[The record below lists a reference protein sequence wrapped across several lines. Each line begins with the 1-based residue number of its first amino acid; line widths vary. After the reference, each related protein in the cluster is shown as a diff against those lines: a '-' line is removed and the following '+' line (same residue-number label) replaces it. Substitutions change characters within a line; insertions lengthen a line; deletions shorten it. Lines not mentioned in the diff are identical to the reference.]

1 MVVTRRGV
9 RVSSPN
15 QTNLEQASN
24 IQATPSTG
32 RRTRSGASQA
42 ANSVKTS
49 SRLREDSS
57 DSPTPSLKRCSRAFR
72 LHSPEQPCTPV
83 SAIHEADVSDL
94 DSCSS
99 VTFNADQPE
108 MRSRAACKTGQE
120 ESELGSCAPKNARS
134 TRRSAPNKRVESLSS
149 VVSHSETPA
158 MGSRRR
164 SKRLSI
170 TLNSAEDELSDA
182 DSCFSLATVEKT
194 VRSKRSRA
202 AHNVDPVKT
211 GNNEAESS
219 SLPTESQRATRSQKR
234 STRSSA
240 KAKEFDLSDAS
251 SFTSEASPASQSTI
265 RRSAR
270 TRKVGPIPLN
280 LDETSTSSSTPSRRT
295 TRRTAAEKSCDSE
308 GFESGSDYT
317 ISAKRLMKT
326 PSSSSK
332 NAELDSEQTDGHSTL
347 VRAGSGSS
355 LQHVPMKGLW
365 VVLETSPEGHVLH
378 DSMLET
384 TVVAEDA
391 DCTLLEEEKQV
402 SVPSTEAAVNQVK
415 LADPNEQEVLVE
427 AAMAAP
433 DQQHER
439 SAEKQDED
447 DSAVE
452 KMEAGSSPSEARC
465 EDVGGDDV
473 KDVDLRTEVSG
484 DDQVFCGSVSTTQ
497 EQEDDMEVEQVT
509 CQEVV
514 MEITTEDKDVRE
526 GKPEEAVVSVDERVT
541 PDECQLEDAKA
552 TEKTSTSHSVVSRGD
567 EEMELEEED
576 IGETQGHSGKPEEI
590 AATVVEETT
599 FKKSPLKDM
608 KRSKKTKT
616 ISLLESGENKE
627 DEDIFDHQVEDTE
640 EQQGPSR
647 KPEKEKT
654 PKKSPLKDMKASQKT
669 KKISLLETEEDEDI
683 SDHQV
688 EDTEEQQGPSRKP
701 EKEKTPKKSPL
712 KDMKTSQK
720 TKKISLLETEE
731 DEDISDHQ
739 VEDTEEQ
746 QGPSRKPEKEK
757 TPKKSPLKDMKASQ
771 KTKKIS
777 LLETEEDEDISDHKV
792 EDTEEQ
798 QGPSRKPEK
807 EKTPKKSPLKD
818 MKASQKTKKISL
830 LETEEDEDISDHK
843 VEDTEEQ
850 QGPSRKPEKETRSTV
865 VEETTFKKSPL
876 KDMKDSKKTK
886 TISLLESSEDKEDED
901 ISDHEVE
908 DTEEQ
913 QGPSRKPEKETTATV
928 VEETTFKKSPLKDM
942 KASQKTKKVS
952 LLESSEDEED
962 EDIFDHQVED
972 TNKQQGP
979 SRKPKKETTFTKSP
993 FKDMKASQKTKI
1005 ISLLESSE
1013 DEEDKDISDHQVED
1027 TEEQQDPSRT
1037 PKKETTFKK
1046 SPLKDMKAS
1055 QKTKKIS
1062 LLDTEENEDI
1072 FDHQVKDREEQ
1083 QDPSRRPK
1091 KKTPF
1096 KKSPLKD
1103 MKASQ
1108 NTKKISLLD
1117 TEENEDILDHQVEDT
1132 EEQQDPFRRPKKKTT
1147 FKKSLLKDMKA
1158 SQKTKKIS
1166 LLESS
1171 EDEEDEDIFDHQ
1183 VEDTEKQQGPS
1194 RRPKKKT
1201 FKKSPLKDMKASQK
1215 TKKIS
1220 LLETE
1225 EDEDIFDHQVEDT
1238 EKQQASSRRPKKET
1252 TFKKSPLKDMKA
1264 SQKTKKISL
1273 LESSED
1279 EEDEDIFDDQVE
1291 DREEQQGP
1299 SRTPE
1304 KKKKK
1309 KTTAGVS
1316 VDGLFMVDARP
1327 GQEVDE
1333 DYYTEHLTREELVGT
1348 KKGEEEDDEEFVD
1361 EEAEEDDDIY
1371 GEEAL
1376 LLSSRN
1382 PSLNKMSSRIDP
1394 GVNMKQ
1400 LGGLYITFDGSKS
1413 KPSSTLLSRHKKKD
1427 QNELMKKSVIGSDFE
1442 KKEAVPPY
1450 TESKKALKLKR
1461 RVEREKTTG
1470 DAWFNMKAPELTQ
1483 ELKRDLKLLKM
1494 RGSMDPKRFY
1504 KKNDRDG
1511 FPKYFQV
1518 ATVEDSAIDFYHS
1531 RIPKK
1536 QRKRTMVEELL
1547 ADAEFRSNNKKRYQS
1562 IVAEK
1567 AAQASGKNKKF
1578 RKNTFHK
1585 KSQKVTK

>member
-627 DEDIFDHQVEDTE
+627 DEDIFDHQ
-640 EQQGPSR
+640 
-647 KPEKEKT
+647 
-654 PKKSPLKDMKASQKT
+654 
-669 KKISLLETEEDEDI
+669 
-683 SDHQV
+683 
-688 EDTEEQQGPSRKP
+688 
-701 EKEKTPKKSPL
+701 
-712 KDMKTSQK
+712 
-720 TKKISLLETEE
+720 
-731 DEDISDHQ
+731 
-739 VEDTEEQ
+739 
-746 QGPSRKPEKEK
+746 
-757 TPKKSPLKDMKASQ
+757 
-771 KTKKIS
+771 
-777 LLETEEDEDISDHKV
+777 V

>member
-15 QTNLEQASN
+15 QTNLEQASH

-57 DSPTPSLKRCSRAFR
+57 DSPTSSLKRCSRAFR

-83 SAIHEADVSDL
+83 SSVHEADVSDL

-99 VTFNADQPE
+99 VTFNADQPVTHN
-108 MRSRAACKTGQE
+108 RAACETSQE
-120 ESELGSCAPKNARS
+120 ESELGSCAPKNVRS
-134 TRRSAPNKRVESLSS
+134 TRRSGPSKRMESLSS

-158 MGSRRR
+158 RGSRR

-170 TLNSAEDELSDA
+170 TLNFAEDELSDA
-182 DSCFSLATVEKT
+182 DSCCSLPTVEKT

-211 GNNEAESS
+211 GDKEAESS
-219 SLPTESQRATRSQKR
+219 SSLLTESQRVTRSQKR

-317 ISAKRLMKT
+317 INAKRQAKT

-332 NAELDSEQTDGHSTL
+332 NAESDSEQTDGHSTL
-347 VRAGSGSS
+347 VRAGSVSS
-355 LQHVPMKGLW
+355 QQHVPMKGLW
-365 VVLETSPEGHVLH
+365 VVLETSPEGNVLH

-427 AAMAAP
+427 AAVVAP

-447 DSAVE
+447 DSAVD
-452 KMEAGSSPSEARC
+452 KMEEETGSSPSGARC
-465 EDVGGDDV
+465 EDVGGDDE
-473 KDVDLRTEVSG
+473 KDDDVRTEMSG
-484 DDQVFCGSVSTTQ
+484 DDRVLCGSVSTTQ

-514 MEITTEDKDVRE
+514 MEISTEDKDVCE

-541 PDECQLEDAKA
+541 PDEPQLEDAKA
-552 TEKTSTSHSVVSRGD
+552 TEKTSTSHPVASRDD

-576 IGETQGHSGKPEEI
+576 MGETQGHSGKPEEI

-608 KRSKKTKT
+608 KASKKTKT

-647 KPEKEKT
+647 RPKKETAFTKSPLKDMKASQKTKKISLLESGENKDDEDIFDQQFEDTEEQQGPSRKSEKETTAKKSPLKDMKASQKMKKISLFETEDISDQKVEDTKEQQGPSRKSEKETTTTVVEETTFKKSPLKDLKPSKKT
-654 PKKSPLKDMKASQKT
+654 KTISLLESSEDKEDEDISDHQVEDTEEQQGPSRKLEKETTAKKSPLKDMKASQKT
-669 KKISLLETEEDEDI
+669 KKISLLETEDISDHKVEDTEEQQGPSRKPEKEMTATVVEETTFKKSPLKDRKASKKTKTISLLESSEDKEDEDI

-701 EKEKTPKKSPL
+701 EKE
-712 KDMKTSQK
+712 
-720 TKKISLLETEE
+720 
-731 DEDISDHQ
+731 
-739 VEDTEEQ
+739 
-746 QGPSRKPEKEK
+746 
-757 TPKKSPLKDMKASQ
+757 
-771 KTKKIS
+771 
-777 LLETEEDEDISDHKV
+777 
-792 EDTEEQ
+792 
-798 QGPSRKPEK
+798 
-807 EKTPKKSPLKD
+807 
-818 MKASQKTKKISL
+818 
-830 LETEEDEDISDHK
+830 
-843 VEDTEEQ
+843 
-850 QGPSRKPEKETRSTV
+850 
-865 VEETTFKKSPL
+865 
-876 KDMKDSKKTK
+876 
-886 TISLLESSEDKEDED
+886 
-901 ISDHEVE
+901 
-908 DTEEQ
+908 
-913 QGPSRKPEKETTATV
+913 TTATV
-928 VEETTFKKSPLKDM
+928 VD
-942 KASQKTKKVS
+942 
-952 LLESSEDEED
+952 
-962 EDIFDHQVED
+962 
-972 TNKQQGP
+972 
-979 SRKPKKETTFTKSP
+979 
-993 FKDMKASQKTKI
+993 
-1005 ISLLESSE
+1005 
-1013 DEEDKDISDHQVED
+1013 
-1027 TEEQQDPSRT
+1027 
-1037 PKKETTFKK
+1037 
-1046 SPLKDMKAS
+1046 
-1055 QKTKKIS
+1055 
-1062 LLDTEENEDI
+1062 
-1072 FDHQVKDREEQ
+1072 
-1083 QDPSRRPK
+1083 
-1091 KKTPF
+1091 
-1096 KKSPLKD
+1096 
-1103 MKASQ
+1103 
-1108 NTKKISLLD
+1108 
-1117 TEENEDILDHQVEDT
+1117 
-1132 EEQQDPFRRPKKKTT
+1132 
-1147 FKKSLLKDMKA
+1147 
-1158 SQKTKKIS
+1158 
-1166 LLESS
+1166 
-1171 EDEEDEDIFDHQ
+1171 
-1183 VEDTEKQQGPS
+1183 
-1194 RRPKKKT
+1194 
-1201 FKKSPLKDMKASQK
+1201 
-1215 TKKIS
+1215 
-1220 LLETE
+1220 
-1225 EDEDIFDHQVEDT
+1225 
-1238 EKQQASSRRPKKET
+1238 ET

-1279 EEDEDIFDDQVE
+1279 EEDEDIFDHQVE
-1291 DREEQQGP
+1291 DTEEQQAPSRKPKKKTTFPKSPLKDRKASQKTKKISLLESSEDEDIFDHQVEDTEEQQAPSRRPKKETTFKKSPLKDMKASQKKKKISLVETEKDEDIFDHKVEDTKKQQGPSRRPKEETKFKKSPLKNMKASQKTKKISLLESREDIFDHQVEDAEKQQGPSRRSQKGTTCKKSPLKDMKASQKTKKISLLESSEDEDIFDHQVEDAEKQQGPSRKPKKEMTCKKSPLKDMKTKKISLLESSEDEDIFAHQVEDTEEPQGPSRRPKKETTCKKSPLKDMKASQKTKKISLLESSEDEDIFDHQVEDTEEQQGP
-1299 SRTPE
+1299 SRRP

-1309 KTTAGVS
+1309 KTAGVS
-1316 VDGLFMVDARP
+1316 VDGLFMVDTRP

-1333 DYYTEHLTREELVGT
+1333 DYYTERLTREEVVGT

-1361 EEAEEDDDIY
+1361 EEADEDDDDY

-1382 PSLNKMSSRIDP
+1382 PSLKKMSSRIDP

-1413 KPSSTLLSRHKKKD
+1413 KPSSTLLSQHKKD
-1427 QNELMKKSVIGSDFE
+1427 QDELIKKSVIGSDFE

-1483 ELKRDLKLLKM
+1483 ELKGDLKLLKM

-1578 RKNTFHK
+1578 KKNTFHK

>member
-9 RVSSPN
+9 RVCSPN
-15 QTNLEQASN
+15 QTNLEQASH

-57 DSPTPSLKRCSRAFR
+57 DSPTSSLKRCSRAFR

-83 SAIHEADVSDL
+83 SSVNEADVSDL

-99 VTFNADQPE
+99 VTFNADQPVT
-108 MRSRAACKTGQE
+108 RSRATCKTGQE
-120 ESELGSCAPKNARS
+120 ESELGSCAPKNVRS

-164 SKRLSI
+164 GKSLSI
-170 TLNSAEDELSDA
+170 TLNFAEDELSDA
-182 DSCFSLATVEKT
+182 DSCCSLPTVEKT

-211 GNNEAESS
+211 GDKEAESS
-219 SLPTESQRATRSQKR
+219 SSLPTDSQRVTRSQKR

-270 TRKVGPIPLN
+270 TRKVVPIPLN

-308 GFESGSDYT
+308 GFESGSDYA
-317 ISAKRLMKT
+317 ISAKRQAKT

-332 NAELDSEQTDGHSTL
+332 NAESDSEQTDGHSTL
-347 VRAGSGSS
+347 ESLVSS
-355 LQHVPMKGLW
+355 QQHVPMKGLW
-365 VVLETSPEGHVLH
+365 VVLETSPEGNVLH

-415 LADPNEQEVLVE
+415 LAHPNEQEVLVV
-427 AAMAAP
+427 AP
-433 DQQHER
+433 DQQHEL

-452 KMEAGSSPSEARC
+452 KMEEETGSSPSGARC
-465 EDVGGDDV
+465 EDVGGDDE
-473 KDVDLRTEVSG
+473 KDDDVRTEVSG
-484 DDQVFCGSVSTTQ
+484 DDRVLCGSVSTTQ
-497 EQEDDMEVEQVT
+497 EQEDEMEVEEVT

-514 MEITTEDKDVRE
+514 MEISTEDKDVCE
-526 GKPEEAVVSVDERVT
+526 GEPEEAVVSVDERVT
-541 PDECQLEDAKA
+541 PDEPQLEDAKA
-552 TEKTSTSHSVVSRGD
+552 TEKTSTSHPVASRDD

-576 IGETQGHSGKPEEI
+576 MGETQGHSGKPEEI

-608 KRSKKTKT
+608 KASKKTKT

-647 KPEKEKT
+647 KPEKET
-654 PKKSPLKDMKASQKT
+654 TAKKSPLKDMKASQKT
-669 KKISLLETEEDEDI
+669 KKT
-683 SDHQV
+683 
-688 EDTEEQQGPSRKP
+688 
-701 EKEKTPKKSPL
+701 
-712 KDMKTSQK
+712 
-720 TKKISLLETEE
+720 
-731 DEDISDHQ
+731 
-739 VEDTEEQ
+739 
-746 QGPSRKPEKEK
+746 
-757 TPKKSPLKDMKASQ
+757 
-771 KTKKIS
+771 S
-777 LLETEEDEDISDHKV
+777 LLETEEDEDISDHK
-792 EDTEEQ
+792 
-798 QGPSRKPEK
+798 
-807 EKTPKKSPLKD
+807 
-818 MKASQKTKKISL
+818 
-830 LETEEDEDISDHK
+830 
-843 VEDTEEQ
+843 
-850 QGPSRKPEKETRSTV
+850 
-865 VEETTFKKSPL
+865 
-876 KDMKDSKKTK
+876 
-886 TISLLESSEDKEDED
+886 
-901 ISDHEVE
+901 VE

-942 KASQKTKKVS
+942 KASKKTKTIS
-952 LLESSEDEED
+952 LLESGENKED

-972 TNKQQGP
+972 TEEQQGP
-979 SRKPKKETTFTKSP
+979 SRKPEKETT
-993 FKDMKASQKTKI
+993 A
-1005 ISLLESSE
+1005 
-1013 DEEDKDISDHQVED
+1013 
-1027 TEEQQDPSRT
+1027 
-1037 PKKETTFKK
+1037 KK

-1055 QKTKKIS
+1055 QKTKKTS
-1062 LLDTEENEDI
+1062 LLETEEDEDISDHKVEDTEE
-1072 FDHQVKDREEQ
+1072 Q
-1083 QDPSRRPK
+1083 QGPSRKPEK
-1091 KKTPF
+1091 ETTATVVEETTF

-1103 MKASQ
+1103 MKASKK
-1108 NTKKISLLD
+1108 TKTISLLESGED
-1117 TEENEDILDHQVEDT
+1117 KEDEDISDHQVEDT
-1132 EEQQDPFRRPKKKTT
+1132 EEQQ
-1147 FKKSLLKDMKA
+1147 
-1158 SQKTKKIS
+1158 
-1166 LLESS
+1166 
-1171 EDEEDEDIFDHQ
+1171 
-1183 VEDTEKQQGPS
+1183 GPS
-1194 RRPKKKT
+1194 RKPEKET
-1201 FKKSPLKDMKASQK
+1201 TAKKSPLKDMKASQK

-1238 EKQQASSRRPKKET
+1238 KEQQRPSRKPKKETTFTKSPLKDMKASQKTKKISLLESSEDEDIFDHQVEDTKEQQGPSRRPKKETTFKKSPLKDMKASQKKKKISLLETEKDEDIFDHKVEDTKKQQGPSRRPKEETKFKKSPLKDMKASQKTKKISLLETEENEDLFDHQVEDTEEQQGPSRRPKKKTTFKKSPLKDMKASQKTKKISLLESSEDEDIFDHQVEDTEKQQGPSRRPKKETTFTKSPLKDMKASQKKKKISLLESSEDEEDEDISDHQVEDTEEQQGPSRRPKKET

-1279 EEDEDIFDDQVE
+1279 EDIFDHQVEDTEKQQGPSRRPEKETTCKKSQLKDMKASQKKKKISLLESSEDEEDEDIFDHQVE
-1291 DREEQQGP
+1291 DTEEQQGP
-1299 SRTPE
+1299 SRRPK

-1333 DYYTEHLTREELVGT
+1333 DYYTERLTREEVVGT

-1361 EEAEEDDDIY
+1361 EEADDDDDY

-1382 PSLNKMSSRIDP
+1382 PSLKKMSSRIDP

-1413 KPSSTLLSRHKKKD
+1413 KPSSTLLSQHKKKD
-1427 QNELMKKSVIGSDFE
+1427 QDELMKKSVIGSDFE

-1450 TESKKALKLKR
+1450 TESKKALKLKH

-1483 ELKRDLKLLKM
+1483 ELKGDLKLLKM

-1578 RKNTFHK
+1578 KKNTFHK

>member
-9 RVSSPN
+9 RVCSPN
-15 QTNLEQASN
+15 QTNLEQASH

-57 DSPTPSLKRCSRAFR
+57 DSPTSSLKRCSRAFR

-83 SAIHEADVSDL
+83 SSVNEADVSDL

-99 VTFNADQPE
+99 VTFNADQPVT
-108 MRSRAACKTGQE
+108 RSRATCKTGQE
-120 ESELGSCAPKNARS
+120 ESELGSCAPKNVRS

-164 SKRLSI
+164 GKSLSI
-170 TLNSAEDELSDA
+170 TLNFAEDELSDA
-182 DSCFSLATVEKT
+182 DSCCSLPTVEKT

-211 GNNEAESS
+211 GDKEAESS
-219 SLPTESQRATRSQKR
+219 SSLPTDSQRVTRSQKR

-270 TRKVGPIPLN
+270 TRKVVPIPLN

-308 GFESGSDYT
+308 GFESGSDYA
-317 ISAKRLMKT
+317 ISAKRQAKT

-332 NAELDSEQTDGHSTL
+332 NAESDSEQTDGHSTL
-347 VRAGSGSS
+347 ESLVSS
-355 LQHVPMKGLW
+355 QQHVPMKGLW
-365 VVLETSPEGHVLH
+365 VVLETSPEGNVLH

-415 LADPNEQEVLVE
+415 LAHPNEQEVLVV
-427 AAMAAP
+427 AP
-433 DQQHER
+433 DQQHEL

-452 KMEAGSSPSEARC
+452 KMEEETGSSPSGARC
-465 EDVGGDDV
+465 EDVGGDDE
-473 KDVDLRTEVSG
+473 KDDDVRTEVSG
-484 DDQVFCGSVSTTQ
+484 DDRVLCGSVSTTQ
-497 EQEDDMEVEQVT
+497 EQEDEMEVEEVT

-514 MEITTEDKDVRE
+514 MEISTEDKDVCE
-526 GKPEEAVVSVDERVT
+526 GEPEEAVVSVDERVT
-541 PDECQLEDAKA
+541 PDEPQLEDAKA
-552 TEKTSTSHSVVSRGD
+552 TEKTSTSHPVASRDD

-576 IGETQGHSGKPEEI
+576 MGETQGHSGKPEEI

-608 KRSKKTKT
+608 KASKKTKT

-647 KPEKEKT
+647 KPEKET
-654 PKKSPLKDMKASQKT
+654 TAKKSPLKDMKASQKT
-669 KKISLLETEEDEDI
+669 KKT
-683 SDHQV
+683 
-688 EDTEEQQGPSRKP
+688 
-701 EKEKTPKKSPL
+701 
-712 KDMKTSQK
+712 
-720 TKKISLLETEE
+720 
-731 DEDISDHQ
+731 
-739 VEDTEEQ
+739 
-746 QGPSRKPEKEK
+746 
-757 TPKKSPLKDMKASQ
+757 
-771 KTKKIS
+771 S
-777 LLETEEDEDISDHKV
+777 LLETEEDEDISDHK
-792 EDTEEQ
+792 
-798 QGPSRKPEK
+798 
-807 EKTPKKSPLKD
+807 
-818 MKASQKTKKISL
+818 
-830 LETEEDEDISDHK
+830 
-843 VEDTEEQ
+843 
-850 QGPSRKPEKETRSTV
+850 
-865 VEETTFKKSPL
+865 
-876 KDMKDSKKTK
+876 
-886 TISLLESSEDKEDED
+886 
-901 ISDHEVE
+901 VE

-942 KASQKTKKVS
+942 KASKKTKTIS
-952 LLESSEDEED
+952 LLESGENKED

-972 TNKQQGP
+972 TEEQQGP
-979 SRKPKKETTFTKSP
+979 SRKPEKETTAKKSP
-993 FKDMKASQKTKI
+993 LKDMKASQKTKKTSLLETEEDEDI
-1005 ISLLESSE
+1005 SDHKVEDTEEQQGPSRKPEKETTATVVEETTFKKSPLKDMKASKKTKTISLLESGEDKE
-1013 DEEDKDISDHQVED
+1013 DEDISDHQVED
-1027 TEEQQDPSRT
+1027 TEEQQGPSRKPEKET
-1037 PKKETTFKK
+1037 TAKKSPLKDMKASQKTKKISLLETEDIFDHKVEDTKKQQGPSRRPKEETKFKKSPLKDMKASQKTKKISLLETEENEDLFDHQVEDTEEQQGPSRRPKKKTTFKK

-1062 LLDTEENEDI
+1062 LL
-1072 FDHQVKDREEQ
+1072 
-1083 QDPSRRPK
+1083 
-1091 KKTPF
+1091 
-1096 KKSPLKD
+1096 
-1103 MKASQ
+1103 
-1108 NTKKISLLD
+1108 
-1117 TEENEDILDHQVEDT
+1117 
-1132 EEQQDPFRRPKKKTT
+1132 
-1147 FKKSLLKDMKA
+1147 
-1158 SQKTKKIS
+1158 
-1166 LLESS
+1166 ESS
-1171 EDEEDEDIFDHQ
+1171 EDEDIFDHQ

-1194 RRPKKKT
+1194 RRPKKETT
-1201 FKKSPLKDMKASQK
+1201 FTKSPLKDMKASQK
-1215 TKKIS
+1215 KKKIS
-1220 LLETE
+1220 LLESSEDE
-1225 EDEDIFDHQVEDT
+1225 EDEDISDHQVEDT
-1238 EKQQASSRRPKKET
+1238 EEQQGPSRRPKKET

-1279 EEDEDIFDDQVE
+1279 EDIFDHQVEDTEKQQGPSRRPEKETTCKKSQLKDMKASQKKKKISLLESSEDEEDEDIFDHQVE
-1291 DREEQQGP
+1291 DTEEQQGP
-1299 SRTPE
+1299 SRRPK

-1333 DYYTEHLTREELVGT
+1333 DYYTERLTREEVVGT

-1361 EEAEEDDDIY
+1361 EEADDDDDY

-1382 PSLNKMSSRIDP
+1382 PSLKKMSSRIDP

-1413 KPSSTLLSRHKKKD
+1413 KPSSTLLSQHKKKD
-1427 QNELMKKSVIGSDFE
+1427 QDELMKKSVIGSDFE

-1450 TESKKALKLKR
+1450 TESKKALKLKH

-1483 ELKRDLKLLKM
+1483 ELKGDLKLLKM

-1578 RKNTFHK
+1578 KKNTFHK

>member
-9 RVSSPN
+9 RVCSPN
-15 QTNLEQASN
+15 QTNLEQASH

-57 DSPTPSLKRCSRAFR
+57 DSPTSSLKRCSRAFR

-83 SAIHEADVSDL
+83 SSVNEADVSDL

-99 VTFNADQPE
+99 VTFNADQPVT
-108 MRSRAACKTGQE
+108 RSRATCKTGQE
-120 ESELGSCAPKNARS
+120 ESELGSCAPKNVRS

-164 SKRLSI
+164 GKSLSI
-170 TLNSAEDELSDA
+170 TLNFAEDELSDA
-182 DSCFSLATVEKT
+182 DSCCSLPTVEKT

-211 GNNEAESS
+211 GDKEAESS
-219 SLPTESQRATRSQKR
+219 SSLPTDSQRVTRSQKR

-270 TRKVGPIPLN
+270 TRKVVPIPLN

-308 GFESGSDYT
+308 GFESGSDYA
-317 ISAKRLMKT
+317 ISAKRQAKT

-332 NAELDSEQTDGHSTL
+332 NAESDSEQTDGHSTL
-347 VRAGSGSS
+347 ESLVSS
-355 LQHVPMKGLW
+355 QQHVPMKGLW
-365 VVLETSPEGHVLH
+365 VVLETSPEGNVLH

-415 LADPNEQEVLVE
+415 LAHPNEQEVLVV
-427 AAMAAP
+427 AP
-433 DQQHER
+433 DQQHEL

-452 KMEAGSSPSEARC
+452 KMEEETGSSPSGARC
-465 EDVGGDDV
+465 EDVGGDDE
-473 KDVDLRTEVSG
+473 KDDDVRTEVSG
-484 DDQVFCGSVSTTQ
+484 DDRVLCGSVSTTQ
-497 EQEDDMEVEQVT
+497 EQEDEMEVEEVT

-514 MEITTEDKDVRE
+514 MEISTEDKDVCE
-526 GKPEEAVVSVDERVT
+526 GEPEEAVVSVDERVT
-541 PDECQLEDAKA
+541 PDEPQLEDAKA
-552 TEKTSTSHSVVSRGD
+552 TEKTSTSHPVASRDD

-576 IGETQGHSGKPEEI
+576 MGETQGHSGKPEEI

-608 KRSKKTKT
+608 KASKKTKT

-647 KPEKEKT
+647 KPEKETTAKKSPLKDMKASQKT
-654 PKKSPLKDMKASQKT
+654 KKTSLLETEEDEDISDHKVEDTEEQQGPSRKPEKETTATVVEETTFKKSPLKDMKASKKTKTISLLESGENKEDEDIFDHQVEDTEEQQGPSRKPEKETTAKKSPLKDMKASQKTKKTSLLETEEDEDISDHKVEDTEEQQGPSRKPEKETTATVVEETTFKKSPLKDMKASKKTKTISLLESGEDKEDEDISDHQVEDTEEQQGPSRKPEKETTAKKSPLKDMKASQKT

-688 EDTEEQQGPSRKP
+688 EDTEEQQGPSR
-701 EKEKTPKKSPL
+701 
-712 KDMKTSQK
+712 
-720 TKKISLLETEE
+720 
-731 DEDISDHQ
+731 
-739 VEDTEEQ
+739 
-746 QGPSRKPEKEK
+746 
-757 TPKKSPLKDMKASQ
+757 
-771 KTKKIS
+771 
-777 LLETEEDEDISDHKV
+777 
-792 EDTEEQ
+792 
-798 QGPSRKPEK
+798 
-807 EKTPKKSPLKD
+807 
-818 MKASQKTKKISL
+818 
-830 LETEEDEDISDHK
+830 
-843 VEDTEEQ
+843 
-850 QGPSRKPEKETRSTV
+850 
-865 VEETTFKKSPL
+865 
-876 KDMKDSKKTK
+876 
-886 TISLLESSEDKEDED
+886 
-901 ISDHEVE
+901 
-908 DTEEQ
+908 
-913 QGPSRKPEKETTATV
+913 
-928 VEETTFKKSPLKDM
+928 
-942 KASQKTKKVS
+942 
-952 LLESSEDEED
+952 
-962 EDIFDHQVED
+962 
-972 TNKQQGP
+972 
-979 SRKPKKETTFTKSP
+979 
-993 FKDMKASQKTKI
+993 
-1005 ISLLESSE
+1005 
-1013 DEEDKDISDHQVED
+1013 
-1027 TEEQQDPSRT
+1027 
-1037 PKKETTFKK
+1037 
-1046 SPLKDMKAS
+1046 
-1055 QKTKKIS
+1055 
-1062 LLDTEENEDI
+1062 
-1072 FDHQVKDREEQ
+1072 
-1083 QDPSRRPK
+1083 
-1091 KKTPF
+1091 
-1096 KKSPLKD
+1096 
-1103 MKASQ
+1103 
-1108 NTKKISLLD
+1108 
-1117 TEENEDILDHQVEDT
+1117 
-1132 EEQQDPFRRPKKKTT
+1132 
-1147 FKKSLLKDMKA
+1147 
-1158 SQKTKKIS
+1158 
-1166 LLESS
+1166 
-1171 EDEEDEDIFDHQ
+1171 
-1183 VEDTEKQQGPS
+1183 
-1194 RRPKKKT
+1194 
-1201 FKKSPLKDMKASQK
+1201 
-1215 TKKIS
+1215 
-1220 LLETE
+1220 
-1225 EDEDIFDHQVEDT
+1225 
-1238 EKQQASSRRPKKET
+1238 RPKKET

-1279 EEDEDIFDDQVE
+1279 EDIFDHQVEDTEKQQGPSRRPEKETTCKKSQLKDMKASQKKKKISLLESSEDEEDEDIFDHQVE
-1291 DREEQQGP
+1291 DTEEQQGP
-1299 SRTPE
+1299 SRRPK

-1333 DYYTEHLTREELVGT
+1333 DYYTERLTREEVVGT

-1361 EEAEEDDDIY
+1361 EEADDDDDY

-1382 PSLNKMSSRIDP
+1382 PSLKKMSSRIDP

-1413 KPSSTLLSRHKKKD
+1413 KPSSTLLSQHKKKD
-1427 QNELMKKSVIGSDFE
+1427 QDELMKKSVIGSDFE

-1450 TESKKALKLKR
+1450 TESKKALKLKH

-1483 ELKRDLKLLKM
+1483 ELKGDLKLLKM

-1578 RKNTFHK
+1578 KKNTFHK

>member
-683 SDHQV
+683 SDHQ
-688 EDTEEQQGPSRKP
+688 
-701 EKEKTPKKSPL
+701 
-712 KDMKTSQK
+712 
-720 TKKISLLETEE
+720 
-731 DEDISDHQ
+731 
-739 VEDTEEQ
+739 
-746 QGPSRKPEKEK
+746 
-757 TPKKSPLKDMKASQ
+757 
-771 KTKKIS
+771 
-777 LLETEEDEDISDHKV
+777 V